1 MQRQSQHRQKKV
13 ARLNVKTLQPVQRI
27 DSDLSASAKFS
38 TNLESNQF
46 ADCDTKTWFY
56 LHLLLRKKNVFF
68 TRISIFAIKMPY
80 LCTST
85 TSISVFRQEFAIRK
99 LPFVESR
106 TRRICLSS
114 NSRRKETAL
123 IEKKLSFRVWQKEFC
138 LFPTEQ
144 SRFIFHALLSFIHR

>member
-13 ARLNVKTLQPVQRI
+13 ARLNVKTLHPVQRM

-56 LHLLLRKKNVFF
+56 LHFLLRKKKRVF
-68 TRISIFAIKMPY
+68 TRIISIFAIEMPY
-80 LCTST
+80 FRTST

-123 IEKKLSFRVWQKEFC
+123 IEKKLSFV
-138 LFPTEQ
+138 
-144 SRFIFHALLSFIHR
+144 

>member
-13 ARLNVKTLQPVQRI
+13 ARLNVKTLHPVQWI
-27 DSDLSASAKFS
+27 DSNLSASAKFS

-56 LHLLLRKKNVFF
+56 LHLLLRKKRVF

-80 LCTST
+80 FRTST

-106 TRRICLSS
+106 TRRKCLSS

-123 IEKKLSFRVWQKEFC
+123 IDKKLSFV
-138 LFPTEQ
+138 
-144 SRFIFHALLSFIHR
+144 